1 MALGSVQQ
9 RLRRFFHLRYLPG
22 VPPTWRLLRLAATQV
37 RGCHDKRNGGTG
49 TVGGR
54 VAGAATG
61 SVCAH
66 YEVER
71 TVRVLMKVAASNVDT
86 GGSSETPQ
94 GRRTQFGLT
103 LASCI
108 GASVGARSS
117 NHHISC
123 FPRRPWHFPI
133 SFKFDPSTV
142 FCGSPG
148 TQARMQAARN
158 AFRPA
163 GAMCSLWL
171 PRVAEV
177 SVSARCLAPVARHG
191 SRCMSTTT
199 PARVRLSQPVVR
211 SAAVSTAVAA
221 AFGMAWVSA
230 SPSVALAA
238 GMGPVTT
245 PGRRA
250 MSSQARRAMRYAVL
264 AAPAQEEFAKV
275 R

>member
-1 MALGSVQQ
+1 
-9 RLRRFFHLRYLPG
+9 
-22 VPPTWRLLRLAATQV
+22 
-37 RGCHDKRNGGTG
+37 
-49 TVGGR
+49 
-54 VAGAATG
+54 
-61 SVCAH
+61 
-66 YEVER
+66 
-71 TVRVLMKVAASNVDT
+71 
-86 GGSSETPQ
+86 
-94 GRRTQFGLT
+94 
-103 LASCI
+103 
-108 GASVGARSS
+108 
-117 NHHISC
+117 
-123 FPRRPWHFPI
+123 
-133 SFKFDPSTV
+133 
-142 FCGSPG
+142 
-148 TQARMQAARN
+148 
-158 AFRPA
+158 
-163 GAMCSLWL
+163 MCSLWL

-275 R
+275 RRRGNRGRGLGCA